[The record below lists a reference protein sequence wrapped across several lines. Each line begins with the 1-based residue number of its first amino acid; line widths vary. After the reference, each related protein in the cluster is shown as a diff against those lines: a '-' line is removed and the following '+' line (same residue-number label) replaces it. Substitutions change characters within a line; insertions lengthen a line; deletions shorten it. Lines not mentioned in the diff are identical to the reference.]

1 MGNQSHVTVRVPP
14 KRRHSASVIALAP
27 SPLAPFHALRNV
39 RTGCAASHA
48 PSRSLAPI
56 YSSRKIKP
64 PPTIITSPFRSFGLN
79 RFKPQNS
86 LQLLRKFR
94 RLFNSSSCSPPSLSP
109 LPPVLRSC
117 LAYAGFDLNRSECP
131 SGHLDSRG
139 FDLDSGERGR

>member
-1 MGNQSHVTVRVPP
+1 MGNQSHVTVRVSPP
-14 KRRHSASVIALAP
+14 SVVILLPSSPSP
-27 SPLAPFHALRNV
+27 SPLAPFHTL
-39 RTGCAASHA
+39 RTGVAASHA
-48 PSRSLAPI
+48 SSRSLARSYI
-56 YSSRKIKP
+56 LVSKNQTT
-64 PPTIITSPFRSFGLN
+64 PTIITSPFRSFGLN